1 MPRPYS
7 LDLRARA
14 VAAAKAGK
22 SSRQVAAMFSIG
34 VSTAV
39 RWTGRER
46 ETGSPA
52 ARPMGGKRPYAL
64 AGEREW
70 VLRRVAERPDI
81 TLQEMLAE
89 LAARDVKVSY
99 YGLWNFCRHLGLR
112 FKKKPCTPAN
122 KTGPTWRGGARSG
135 GAIKARS
142 SRNGWCSSMK
152 PAPRRT

>member
-7 LDLRARA
+7 LDLRERV

-22 SSRQVAAMFSIG
+22 SCRQIAADFSIG

-52 ARPMGGKRPYAL
+52 ALPMGGKRPYVL

-70 VLRRVAERPDI
+70 VLRRVTERPDI

-89 LAARDVKVSY
+89 LVGRGVRVSY
-99 YGLWNFCRHLGLR
+99 YGLWNYCRHLGLR
-112 FKKKPCTPAN
+112 FKKKRCTPAN
-122 KTGPTWRGGARSG
+122 RIDPTWRGGAHNG

-142 SRNGWCSSMK
+142 TQNGWCSSMK

>member
-7 LDLRARA
+7 LDLRARV
-14 VAAAKAGK
+14 VAAVKAGK
-22 SSRQVAAMFSIG
+22 SCRQAAAEFSIG
-34 VSTAV
+34 VSTAI

-52 ARPMGGKRPYAL
+52 ALPMGGKRPYVL
-64 AGEREW
+64 ADEREW

-89 LAARDVKVSY
+89 LAGRGVKVSY

-112 FKKKPCTPAN
+112 FKKNRARQR
-122 KTGPTWRGGARSG
+122 TGSARRGAAAR
-135 GAIKARS
+135 AMAE
-142 SRNGWCSSMK
+142 
-152 PAPRRT
+152 PPRQNRPETAGVHR